1 MILSIIILNAL
12 PEKRKELMQT
22 LLSMFEAN
30 GKEKGRLRYNI
41 LTDIH
46 ETTVFNL
53 IEEWVTREDL
63 DRYLRS
69 ERFSIILGTKSLLAV
84 PMKIKIHSVSHTEGI
99 DAVYNLRNQ

>member
-1 MILSIIILNAL
+1 MILAIIILNAL
-12 PEKRKELMQT
+12 PEKQKELSQT
-22 LLSMFEAN
+22 LFSMFKDN
-30 GKEKGRLRYNI
+30 GKEKGCLRYNI

-53 IEEWVTREDL
+53 IEEWNTREDL
-63 DRYLRS
+63 NRYLRS

-84 PMKIKIHSVSHTEGI
+84 PMKIKIHSVSNTEGI